1 MTILEEIAE
10 KRQLLRASKSG
21 HIYREGGL
29 VIVPDSTAF
38 RRILAI
44 GDIHGNWQRFLSLW
58 HHVP

>member
-10 KRQLLRASKSG
+10 KRQLLRASKSER
-21 HIYREGGL
+21 IYREGGL

-44 GDIHGNWQRFLSLW
+44 GDIHGNW
-58 HHVP
+58 